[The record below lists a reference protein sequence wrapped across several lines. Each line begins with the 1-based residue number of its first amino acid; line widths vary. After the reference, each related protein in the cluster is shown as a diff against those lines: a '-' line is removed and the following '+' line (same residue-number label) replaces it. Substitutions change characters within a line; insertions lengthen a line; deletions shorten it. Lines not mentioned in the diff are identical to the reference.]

1 MEASNAFA
9 APGAGYLLLDDVGGF
24 LTLVHEPTGETAP
37 TGIVI
42 VPPFGWEEVASYRA
56 RRVWAERLCSVGHVV
71 LRFDLPA
78 TGDSSGA
85 DDDAHVVAQWIDA
98 VDAAARDVGRRPGVR
113 RVAVIALGLGGL
125 LGVAA
130 AERGGFEDL
139 VIWGAPASGRA
150 AVRQQRALSRLQTHR
165 ALEEEALPEGS
176 LEASGFILSAE
187 TLAGLAAMEGAAG
200 STGSLERVLVLGR
213 SGSTQD
219 PGPAQAL
226 RASGVP
232 VDLAD
237 GTGYDAMVDDPE
249 RVHVPPEAT
258 RQMEAWIDAAGE
270 APALRGAGTPRW
282 IGRLGMGAIEEQ
294 PLAMPTGDG
303 SLFGVLAQPTAGP
316 TSPLCA
322 VFLNAGAI
330 RRVGPNRLWVT
341 AARWAAAHGIPSL
354 RLDLPG
360 IGDADGDPY
369 RLEKVESFYEP
380 DRTPEVRLAI
390 DHLAALGFG
399 PCFAALGLCAGG
411 YYAFRVAEED
421 RRVTDAILLNPGA
434 LAWDDGLINRLR
446 ASKLTRVLSGQ
457 AWGRLL
463 HGEIQTAQVVHSVR
477 ALPRAS
483 ARAVRGRLSAAS
495 GATPVTLALDR
506 LRERDARVVL
516 AFSGEEALE
525 SVLQAEGVLAG
536 AGGRWPQLR
545 LTTLPGLDHALRPA
559 GAQRAA
565 LELMKNALGDASG
578 R

>member
-1 MEASNAFA
+1 MFA
-9 APGAGYLLLDDVGGF
+9 APDAGYLKLDGGDGLLA
-24 LTLVHEPTGETAP
+24 LLHEPAGGAAP

-42 VPPFGWEEVASYRA
+42 VPPFGWDEVASYRA
-56 RRVWAERLCSVGHVV
+56 RRVWAERLCSAGHVV

-85 DDDAHVVAQWIDA
+85 LDDSHVVARWIDA
-98 VDAAARDVGRRPGVR
+98 VDAAARDVRRRPGVL
-113 RVAVIALGLGGL
+113 RVAVIGLGLGGL

-130 AERGGFEDL
+130 AERGGFEEL
-139 VIWGAPASGRA
+139 VIWGAPTSGRV

-165 ALEEEALPEGS
+165 ALEEEPLPEGS

-187 TLAGLAAMEGAAG
+187 TLAGLAAMDGAAG
-200 STGSLERVLVLGR
+200 ATGRLERVLVLDR
-213 SGSTQD
+213 SGPTQD

-226 RASGVP
+226 RASGVA
-232 VDLAD
+232 VELAD
-237 GTGYDAMVDDPE
+237 GTGYDAMVEHPE

-258 RQMEAWIDAAGE
+258 RQVQAWIDAAGE
-270 APALRGAGTPRW
+270 PPALRGAEATRW
-282 IGRLGMGAIEEQ
+282 IGRLSMGAIDEQ
-294 PLAMPTGDG
+294 PVAVPTGDG
-303 SLFGVLAQPTAGP
+303 RLFGVLTQPTAGP
-316 TSPLCA
+316 MSPLCA

-369 RLEKVESFYEP
+369 RFDKVESFYEP
-380 DRTPEVRLAI
+380 DRTPEVRVAI
-390 DHLAALGFG
+390 DHLTALGLG
-399 PCFAALGLCAGG
+399 PRFAALGLCAGG
-411 YYAFRVAEED
+411 YYAFRAAEED

-463 HGEIQTAQVVHSVR
+463 HGEIQAAQVVHSVR
-477 ALPRAS
+477 ALPRAT
-483 ARAVRGRLSAAS
+483 ARAVRTRLSAAS
-495 GATPVTLALDR
+495 GATPVTLALDH
-506 LRERDARVVL
+506 LRERDARVIL

-545 LTTLPGLDHALRPA
+545 LTALPGLDHALRPA

-565 LELMKNALGDASG
+565 LELMKNALGDAAG